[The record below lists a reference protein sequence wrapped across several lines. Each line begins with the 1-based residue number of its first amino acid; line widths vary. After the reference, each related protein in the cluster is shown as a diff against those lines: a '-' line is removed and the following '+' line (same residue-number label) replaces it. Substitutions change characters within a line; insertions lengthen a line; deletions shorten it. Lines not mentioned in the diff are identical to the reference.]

1 MKRFVLYLVVLSVLI
16 GMWQVGIALAVAPG
30 DWDNFQDGTTQGWNH
45 GGPSPN
51 PPVNIPDG
59 GPGGVGDNFLQI
71 TSTGGG
77 QGGKLVAFNTNPKW
91 TGDYTAAL
99 VTVISAWVKNLGDTD
114 LELRLQLSSPVDNR
128 RGFVSTISF
137 FLPAGSDWTVATF
150 STEASDLTDPTG
162 SGDLSNVTKLWLF
175 HNPNPTNTPL
185 APFIEAALGV
195 DDISVAEVPLS
206 VELSALTAHTTTD
219 SVAIKWSTATETNNL
234 GFNIYRSD
242 TKDGKYIKLNARLIE
257 GAGTDAT
264 PHDYSVTDDNVILGK
279 TYYYYLEDVDFAGHT
294 DKSDIIQVT
303 VGQQTEPVISDR
315 LKMKPVIPDMF
326 TLLQNYPNPFNPDTW
341 IPYKL
346 SKDANVVIRVYN
358 ANGKIV
364 RALHL
369 GNQVAGMYT
378 DKERAAH
385 WDGKNER
392 GDEVASG
399 LYFYTLQA
407 GKFTATK
414 RMVILK

>member
-1 MKRFVLYLVVLSVLI
+1 MV
-16 GMWQVGIALAVAPG
+16 WQAEIVLAVTPG
-30 DWDNFQDGTTQGWNH
+30 QWDNFQDGTTQGWSH
-45 GGPSPN
+45 GAPSQN
-51 PPVNIPDG
+51 PPENIPDG
-59 GPGGVGDNFLQI
+59 GPSGIGDSFLQI
-71 TSTGGG
+71 QSKGGG
-77 QGGKLVAFNTNPKW
+77 GPGSKLVAFNTTQW
-91 TGDYTAAL
+91 TGDYIAAG
-99 VTVISAWVKNLGDTD
+99 VTVISAHLNNLGDTD
-114 LELRLQLSSPVDNR
+114 LEMRLQLSDPVSFKGKK
-128 RGFVSTISF
+128 GFVSKNSIP
-137 FLPAGSDWTVATF
+137 LPAGSGWTVAVF
-150 STEASDLTDPTG
+150 HIEAGDLIDPTG
-162 SGDLSNVTKLWLF
+162 DGDLSNVPKLWLF
-175 HNPNPTNTPL
+175 HNPSPDNPDS
-185 APFIEAALGV
+185 APPIVATLGV
-195 DDISVAEVPLS
+195 DNITAADKPLS
-206 VELSALTAHTTTD
+206 VELSALTATTTID
-219 SVAIKWSTATETNNL
+219 NVTIKWSTATETNNL
-234 GFNIYRSD
+234 GFNIYRSE

-264 PHDYSVTDDNVILGK
+264 PHDYSVTDDNVILGQ
-279 TYYYYLEDVDFAGHT
+279 TYYYYIEDVDFTRHT

-364 RALHL
+364 RTLHL
-369 GNQVAGMYT
+369 ENQVAGMYT
-378 DKERAAH
+378 DKGRAAH